1 MYILHECFVELGLLE
16 RDGLIERL
24 REWIARDKHRI
35 EGDRGN
41 IRDRGIYRREK
52 EGGLIKD
59 NCCSLCCSAEGEA
72 YAEATH
78 QSAGCARDH
87 AM

>member
-1 MYILHECFVELGLLE
+1 MYIHEWFRLLE
-16 RDGLIERL
+16 RDGTNGLIERVK
-24 REWIARDKHRI
+24 EPIARDKHRVEWDRANI
-35 EGDRGN
+35 QDRGADLPA
-41 IRDRGIYRREK
+41 RKRGRINKRQ
-52 EGGLIKD
+52 
-59 NCCSLCCSAEGEA
+59 CCSLCCSAEGEA